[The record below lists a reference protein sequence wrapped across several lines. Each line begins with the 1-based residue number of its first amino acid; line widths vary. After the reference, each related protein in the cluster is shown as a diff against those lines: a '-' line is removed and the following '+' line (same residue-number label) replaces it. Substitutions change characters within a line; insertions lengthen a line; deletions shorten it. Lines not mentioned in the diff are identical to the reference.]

1 MTSRSLTS
9 IEICAGAGGQAL
21 GLEQAGYEHKLLVEY
36 WEPACQILEANE
48 PGWRI
53 ERKDVREVDFTNFR
67 GDDIDLVAGGVPCT
81 PASKAGRQLGASDSR
96 NLWPEALRM
105 VEEVRP
111 RAAMFENVRG
121 LMDYK
126 FAGWRQET
134 LDRLE
139 QLGYEDATWKMV
151 YAADFGVAQ
160 LRPRSVLVAFR
171 DARDRERFKWPEPV
185 TPEGARITVGDALK
199 DLVASNGWQGAGR
212 WATEVATAVAPT
224 LVGGSEKHGG
234 PDLGPT
240 RARAQWLRLGVDGLG
255 LANHGVAPGPDWPE
269 DKPFKLNVRMAARI
283 QGFPDTWKIDEV
295 LRKTNAYKTMGN
307 AFPPPVA
314 RAMGVAIRDALEPG
328 WASQDDRIATEG
340 AA

>member
-1 MTSRSLTS
+1 MISRSLTS

-21 GLEQAGYEHKLLVEY
+21 GLAQAGYEHKLLVEY
-36 WEPACQILEANE
+36 WESACQILEANE
-48 PGWRI
+48 PGWRV
-53 ERKDVREVDFTNFR
+53 ERKDVRDVDFTEFC
-67 GDDIDLVAGGVPCT
+67 DADVDLVAGGVPCT
-81 PASKAGRQLGASDSR
+81 PASKAGKQLGASDDR

-121 LMDYK
+121 LMDGK
-126 FAGWRQET
+126 FASWRQET
-134 LDRLE
+134 IDRLE
-139 QLGYEDATWKMV
+139 ALGYKDPVWKMV
-151 YAADFGVAQ
+151 YAADFGVPQ

-171 DARDRERFKWPEPV
+171 DAADRDRFVWPEPL
-185 TPEGARITVGDALK
+185 TPLGDRVTVGEALK
-199 DLVASNGWQGAGR
+199 DLVSANRWPGAER
-212 WATEVATAVAPT
+212 WATQVATAIAPT

-234 PDLGPT
+234 ADLGPT
-240 RARAQWLRLGVDGLG
+240 RARAQWLRLGVDGIG
-255 LANHGVAPGPDWPE
+255 LANHGVAPGLDWPE

-283 QGFPDTWKIDEV
+283 QGFPDTWKVDEV

-314 RAMGVAIRDALEPG
+314 RAMGEAIRAALEPG
-328 WASQDDRIATEG
+328 WTSEHARDEK

>member
-1 MTSRSLTS
+1 
-9 IEICAGAGGQAL
+9 
-21 GLEQAGYEHKLLVEY
+21 
-36 WEPACQILEANE
+36 
-48 PGWRI
+48 
-53 ERKDVREVDFTNFR
+53 
-67 GDDIDLVAGGVPCT
+67 
-81 PASKAGRQLGASDSR
+81 
-96 NLWPEALRM
+96 M

-171 DARDRERFKWPEPV
+171 DAGDRERFEWPEPV

-199 DLVASNGWQGAGR
+199 DLVASNGWHGAGR

-307 AFPPPVA
+307 AFPHRSRAPWESRSATHLSRDGRARTTALPQRALPDCGAHPPRSTTASHLADRQLPCAPPAA
-314 RAMGVAIRDALEPG
+314 RGGTPPTPDRAQSRRGVPAPSSALDG
-328 WASQDDRIATEG
+328 GSHRG
-340 AA
+340 